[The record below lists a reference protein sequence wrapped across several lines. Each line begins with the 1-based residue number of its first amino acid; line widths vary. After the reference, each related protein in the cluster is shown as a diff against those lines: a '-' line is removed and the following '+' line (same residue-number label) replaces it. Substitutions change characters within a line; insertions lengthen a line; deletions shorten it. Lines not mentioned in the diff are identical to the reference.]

1 MKRLLP
7 ILILLAGFSTAAIL
21 IATGPQITPQPS
33 QIVAPL
39 VRVVIAQPQTRQFTV
54 KTHGSVTPRTES
66 ELIPEVDGRVIDISP
81 ELVSGGFFSQGDLL
95 FRIDPLD
102 YDVALEQARAGLAR
116 AQSDLTNAR
125 KNHLRQEDLITRGAI
140 SDAQRDDALNRVT
153 IAEATLREANARL
166 ARARRDRDRTMVVA
180 PYDGRVRT
188 ERVDV
193 GQFVRRGISIG
204 TIYAVDYAEVR
215 LPIHNHQL
223 AYLDLPLNQA
233 SATQDNGAKVTL
245 TAEFAG
251 EVHEWR
257 GEVVR
262 TEGELDPE
270 TRMVQV
276 VARVRAP
283 YADPDSRAP
292 LSVGLFVD
300 AKIHGET
307 LQDVTVLPRSALR
320 NESHV
325 LLVDANNQLRLREVE
340 VLRLADDEVFIG
352 KGLEQGDR
360 VCISS
365 LQSSSEGML
374 VRVVQDAP
382 ASVRAEDPTSGDL
395 ES

>member
-21 IATGPQITPQPS
+21 IATGPQITPQAS

-320 NESHV
+320 SESHV